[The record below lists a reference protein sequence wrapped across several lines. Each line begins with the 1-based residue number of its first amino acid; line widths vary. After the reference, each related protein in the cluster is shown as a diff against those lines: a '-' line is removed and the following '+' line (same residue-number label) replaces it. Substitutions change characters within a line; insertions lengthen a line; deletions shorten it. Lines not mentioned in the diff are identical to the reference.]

1 MKDKVVIIGSS
12 ILGTYTTTALFR
24 NGFEGKVTLIDKKD
38 VYPYNTY
45 PLSKSWMR
53 DTDDTEP
60 PLLKDKDY
68 YEKHNIDLKLD
79 TKVISIDSEKKTVTT
94 DAGETIPYDYL
105 VIATGSK
112 LRKLSFP
119 GDDAKGFFYLRE
131 FSDAEKIKEWAKDV
145 KDVAIIGSGFIGLEL
160 VSSFN
165 QLGKNVSVLIR
176 SGKPLE
182 DKLGDQVADYF
193 IDMHES
199 HNAKFMFNE
208 EAKEFIKDEDG
219 NITSII
225 TKSGKILKTDM
236 VIVAVGVIPNISF
249 DIDSLDTE
257 DGTIV
262 VNEYGETSLAD
273 VYSGGDIAKWPYED
287 DLIHV
292 EHWEIAWSQGISIAK
307 NIINKRSN
315 EYHVIPYFWTDQYD
329 QSFEYLGHAKDWDK
343 TFVRGS
349 LEDGKFSVAY
359 VNKDNYP
366 LAILYVNGSE
376 ERDDLE
382 KLLRENKA
390 LDKEK
395 FTDVDKP
402 LLKG

>member
-1 MKDKVVIIGSS
+1 MKEKVVIIGGS
-12 ILGTYTTTALFR
+12 IAGTYTATALVR
-24 NGFEGKVTLIDKKD
+24 NGFDGHITLIDKKE

-45 PLSKSWMR
+45 PLSKEWMM
-53 DTDDTEP
+53 DEDDMDP

-68 YEKHNIDLKLD
+68 YEENNIDLKLN
-79 TKVISIDSEKKTVTT
+79 TRVDSVNSKDKTVTT
-94 DAGETIPYDYL
+94 SDNETIPYDYL

-119 GDDAKGFFYLRE
+119 GDDAEGIFYLRE
-131 FSDAEKIKEWAKDV
+131 FSDAEKIKEWEKDAKDV
-145 KDVAIIGSGFIGLEL
+145 AVIGSGFIGMEL
-160 VSSFN
+160 VSTFN
-165 QLGKNVSVLIR
+165 QLDKNVSMLVR

-182 DKLGDQVADYF
+182 KILGSQVADYF
-193 IDMHES
+193 IEMHETHS
-199 HNAKFMFNE
+199 ANFMFDE
-208 EAKEFIKDEDG
+208 EAEEFIKDEDG
-219 NITSII
+219 KLTSIL
-225 TKSGKILKTDM
+225 TKSGKKIACDM
-236 VIVAVGVIPNISF
+236 AIIAVGVKPYISF
-249 DIDSLDTE
+249 EIDSLDIE

-262 VNEYGETSLAD
+262 VNKYGETSLPD
-273 VYSGGDIAKWPYED
+273 VYAAGDVVKWPYKD

-307 NIINKRSN
+307 NIIDKKSN
-315 EYHVIPYFWTDQYD
+315 EYDVIPYFWTDQYD
-329 QSFEYLGHAKDWDK
+329 QSFEYLGHAKNWDK

-359 VNKDNYP
+359 VDKNNHP